1 MLDMHRKKSVQVL
14 LSTIKFLII
23 MMTFHYRLTLV
34 YVKRLATITDPFIL
48 IFLREAFGR
57 PPCLDYFLVEK
68 LNILVEWGSPP
79 LLVENAIN

>member
-1 MLDMHRKKSVQVL
+1 M
-14 LSTIKFLII
+14 TI
-23 MMTFHYRLTLV
+23 HYRLTLV

-68 LNILVEWGSPP
+68 LNILVECPP
-79 LLVENAIN
+79 PRKIVENVKYPL

>member
-1 MLDMHRKKSVQVL
+1 M
-14 LSTIKFLII
+14 TI
-23 MMTFHYRLTLV
+23 HYRLTLV

-79 LLVENAIN
+79 PAGGKCHQLVLFVFEPFPY